1 LQLLQYQNEHLVQKN
16 IELKR
21 ELQSECPNA
30 INHKGGL
37 PSPDTNVVLALQQQ
51 KQQLAVWLEVQH
63 QQNQH
68 IVDKYN
74 ELVEELEGECLETS
88 LRGGEVNFWQGH
100 CEIFMSTM

>member
-21 ELQSECPNA
+21 ELQSEHPNA
-30 INHKGGL
+30 INHEGGL
-37 PSPDTNVVLALQQQ
+37 PLPDTNVVLALQQQ
-51 KQQLAVWLEVQH
+51 NQQLAIQLEVQC

-74 ELVEELEGECLETS
+74 ELMEELEGERLETS
-88 LRGGEVNFWQGH
+88 LQGGKVDF
-100 CEIFMSTM
+100 